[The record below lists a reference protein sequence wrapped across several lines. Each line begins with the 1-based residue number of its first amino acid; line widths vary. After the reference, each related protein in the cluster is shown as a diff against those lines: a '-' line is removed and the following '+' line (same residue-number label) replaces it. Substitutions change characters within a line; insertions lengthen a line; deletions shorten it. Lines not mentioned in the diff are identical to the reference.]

1 MYFFC
6 CGSFHFLTPLAITG
20 GVLTTQTALALR
32 PHGASA
38 PASVLMQ
45 RCVDGW
51 NFAKNRFAQ
60 VILGYTQAIGVQ
72 EHPSS
77 STSLGWSPNCKSNA
91 DPGMPWP
98 FYFFGRWKEDGWR
111 WVKEAENSLACSQL
125 WGRADLWVS
134 ETLCLLQ
141 GWARCITG
149 VAKGFIWW
157 EEWFVR

>member
-6 CGSFHFLTPLAITG
+6 CGAFHFLTPLAATG

-45 RCVDGW
+45 HCVNGW

-77 STSLGWSPNCKSNA
+77 SRPLGWSPNCKSNA
-91 DPGMPWP
+91 DPGMPQP

-111 WVKEAENSLACSQL
+111 WMEGAENALACSQ
-125 WGRADLWVS
+125 RADLWVS
-134 ETLCLLQ
+134 ETLSSSGLSQ
-141 GWARCITG
+141 VHYWGREG
-149 VAKGFIWW
+149 VYMVRGFILW
-157 EEWFVR
+157 EE